1 VAILDTGFDR
11 MDPMFKE
18 AKNSLL
24 GQAEIVFQDFV
35 VPGSTRPVDSTGH
48 GTRVA
53 YFLLQITRNV
63 DLWIARVFEDDKGT
77 KNSPKRVALVYDVS
91 KIVIES
97 SHIDRQSKKLL
108 RRK

>member
-1 VAILDTGFDR
+1 
-11 MDPMFKE
+11 MFKE

-24 GQAEIVFQDFV
+24 GDAEIVFQDFV

-63 DLWIARVFEDDKGT
+63 DLYMTKGEGA
-77 KNSPKRVALVYDVS
+77 PILL
-91 KIVIES
+91 E
-97 SHIDRQSKKLL
+97 KLNGL
-108 RRK
+108 LTGASN